1 MTLNKIIE
9 MEQSTA
15 RRYLDK
21 TDKVEKFEDKDI
33 ATEYYKAYEDKD
45 VYMALAKYHIKIAEY
60 LTELK
65 MIKDRNGRE

>member
-1 MTLNKIIE
+1 MTLNKLIE

-15 RRYLDK
+15 RRYLNKIDK
-21 TDKVEKFEDKDI
+21 LEKL
-33 ATEYYKAYEDKD
+33 EDKD
-45 VYMALAKYHIKIAEY
+45 VYLAFVEYHIKIAEY

>member
-1 MTLNKIIE
+1 MTLNKFIE

-21 TDKVEKFEDKDI
+21 I
-33 ATEYYKAYEDKD
+33 S
-45 VYMALAKYHIKIAEY
+45 EY

-65 MIKDRNGRE
+65 NDKR

>member
-21 TDKVEKFEDKDI
+21 TDKVERIYINFCNPWPKPRHKKRRLTCLYGI
-33 ATEYYKAYEDKD
+33 SKISYK
-45 VYMALAKYHIKIAEY
+45 
-60 LTELK
+60 
-65 MIKDRNGRE
+65 NS

>member
-21 TDKVEKFEDKDI
+21 TDKVEKFEDKD
-33 ATEYYKAYEDKD
+33 
-45 VYMALAKYHIKIAEY
+45 VYMALAKYHIKITEDI
-60 LTELK
+60 TELK
-65 MIKDRNGRE
+65 MIKDRNNRE

>member
-1 MTLNKIIE
+1 MTLNKLIE

-21 TDKVEKFEDKDI
+21 INKSEKL
-33 ATEYYKAYEDKD
+33 EDKD
-45 VYMALAKYHIKIAEY
+45 VYLAFAKYHIKIAEY

>member
-1 MTLNKIIE
+1 MTLNKLIE

-21 TDKVEKFEDKDI
+21 VEKL
-33 ATEYYKAYEDKD
+33 EDKD
-45 VYMALAKYHIKIAEY
+45 VYLASAKYHIKIAEY

>member
-1 MTLNKIIE
+1 MTLNKLIE

-21 TDKVEKFEDKDI
+21 VEKL
-33 ATEYYKAYEDKD
+33 EDKD
-45 VYMALAKYHIKIAEY
+45 VYMAFAKYHIKIAEY

-65 MIKDRNGRE
+65 MIKDMNGRE

>member
-1 MTLNKIIE
+1 MTLNKLIE

-15 RRYLDK
+15 KRYLDK
-21 TDKVEKFEDKDI
+21 IDKVEKL
-33 ATEYYKAYEDKD
+33 EDKD
-45 VYMALAKYHIKIAEY
+45 VYTAFAKYHIKIAEY

>member
-1 MTLNKIIE
+1 MTLNKLIE

-21 TDKVEKFEDKDI
+21 I
-33 ATEYYKAYEDKD
+33 S
-45 VYMALAKYHIKIAEY
+45 EY

-65 MIKDRNGRE
+65 K

>member
-21 TDKVEKFEDKDI
+21 INKLEKL
-33 ATEYYKAYEDKD
+33 EDKD
-45 VYMALAKYHIKIAEY
+45 VYLAFAKYHIKIAEY

-65 MIKDRNGRE
+65 MIKDKHGRE

>member
-1 MTLNKIIE
+1 MTLSKFIE

-15 RRYLDK
+15 KRYLDK
-21 TDKVEKFEDKDI
+21 INKLEKL
-33 ATEYYKAYEDKD
+33 EDKD
-45 VYMALAKYHIKIAEY
+45 VYLAFAKYHIKIAEY

>member
-1 MTLNKIIE
+1 MTLNKLIE

-21 TDKVEKFEDKDI
+21 VEKL
-33 ATEYYKAYEDKD
+33 EDKD
-45 VYMALAKYHIKIAEY
+45 VYLAFARYHIKIAEY